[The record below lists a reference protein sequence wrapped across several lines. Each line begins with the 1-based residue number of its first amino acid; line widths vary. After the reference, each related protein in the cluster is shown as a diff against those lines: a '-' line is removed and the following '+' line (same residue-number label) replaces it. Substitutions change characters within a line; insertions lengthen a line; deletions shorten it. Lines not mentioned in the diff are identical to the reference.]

1 MGSMQE
7 EKVVDIDQDEDED
20 DKVEKGKSLS
30 RRDDALKGHGE

>member
-1 MGSMQE
+1 M
-7 EKVVDIDQDEDED
+7 VDIDQDEDEDED